1 MRVIIAGYGTG
12 DSEGCLPEVRRAI
25 EAAGL
30 VLGAPRLLQAAGIP
44 LFNGRGVAAVSA
56 AEIAAAINAAQADF
70 DSACV
75 LMSGDSG
82 FYSGTRRL
90 LPLLAGHEVTV
101 LPGISSVQALA
112 AALRRPWQGWR
123 LCSAHGADCNVS
135 HEVSRHAEC
144 FFLTGG
150 AQTPDTLCQ
159 ALVDSGFGALSAFVG
174 SDLGGV
180 NQRLVG
186 GSVEELAWRQF
197 PPLSVLLVDNPVPRR
212 RAGFG
217 LPDTA
222 FARGDKIPMT
232 KSEARAVILSKLW
245 LSGDDIVFDVGA
257 GTGSVAI
264 EAALILDSGHVYAV
278 EQKAEGCRLIN
289 ENAKRLGAFNLTCV
303 AGVAPDALQALPA
316 PDAAFIGGS
325 DGRLRE
331 IAALLLE
338 KNPRLRLVVAA
349 VTLETLTE
357 AVALFNELKLS
368 DTETVQVSV
377 SRAEPLGRY
386 HLMAAQNP
394 VYIISGGGGHD

>member
-1 MRVIIAGYGTG
+1 MQVTIAGYGTG
-12 DSEGCLPEVRRAI
+12 DPEHCLPDVRRAI
-25 EAAGL
+25 DAAGL
-30 VLGAPRLLQAAGIP
+30 VLGAPRLLQDAGIP
-44 LFNGRGVAAVSA
+44 LCNGRGVAAVDA
-56 AEIAAAINAAQADF
+56 AEIAAAIDAARTDS

-101 LPGISSVQALA
+101 LPGVSSVQAFA

-123 LCSAHGADCNVS
+123 LCSAHGVGCNVS

-150 AQTPDTLCQ
+150 ARTPDALCQ
-159 ALVDSGFGALSAFVG
+159 ALAQSGFGDLNAFVG
-174 SDLGGV
+174 SELGGPGRQIASGTV
-180 NQRLVG
+180 
-186 GSVEELAWRQF
+186 SELARRQF
-197 PPLSVLLVDNPVPRR
+197 LPLSVLLVDNPAPRR
-212 RAGFG
+212 RVGFG

-222 FARGDKIPMT
+222 FVRGAIPMT
-232 KSEARAVILSKLW
+232 KSEARAVILSKLR
-245 LSGDDIVFDVGA
+245 LVQHHIVFDVGA

-264 EAALILDSGHVYAV
+264 EAALLLDSGHVYAI
-278 EQKAEGCRLIN
+278 EQKAEGCRLIA
-289 ENAKRLGAFNLTCV
+289 ENARRLGAFNLTCIEG
-303 AGVAPDALQALPA
+303 AAPDALQALPM

-325 DGRLRE
+325 GGSLRG
-331 IAALLLE
+331 IVALLLE

-357 AVALFNELKLS
+357 ATALFKALNLP
-368 DTETVQVSV
+368 DVETVQVAV